1 MSDNFVQFLT
11 SLSED
16 VQKLERFKENPD
28 REMNEAGLDEN
39 EKNAI
44 RTGNAPEIKRLA
56 GGTRLR
62 EGTFI
67 DLVAVIIIVY
77 DSES

>member
-1 MSDNFVQFLT
+1 MSDNFVQFLI

-44 RTGNAPEIKRLA
+44 RTGNALEIRRLA
-56 GGTRLR
+56 GGRSR
-62 EGTFI
+62 DSF
-67 DLVAVIIIVY
+67 DLIVVVAVILFAG
-77 DSES
+77 DHD